1 MIFLMDVFG
10 AEDEVL
16 EHLLTATPIQS
27 EGFQSM
33 VLING
38 YGGGITVTGEKC
50 NETLPVIN
58 VEAGKTYRMRV
69 VGGTGIS
76 YDIFAIEGHP
86 ELDIIEADA

>member
-1 MIFLMDVFG
+1 MIFLMDVFD

-16 EHLLTATPIQS
+16 EELLSSQPIQT

-38 YGGGITVTGEKC
+38 YAGGVTVTGEQC

-76 YDIFAIEGHP
+76 YDILAIEGHE
-86 ELDIIEADA
+86 ELEIIEADA

>member
-1 MIFLMDVFG
+1 MIFLMDVFD

-16 EHLLTATPIQS
+16 EELLTSTPIQT
-27 EGFQSM
+27 EGFQSF

-38 YGGGITVTGEKC
+38 YGGGITVTGEHC

-69 VGGTGIS
+69 VGATGIS
-76 YDIFAIEGHP
+76 YDVFAIEGHTN
-86 ELDIIEADA
+86 LDIIEADA